1 MVINP
6 AEESDT
12 KPMLFGCLLSS
23 CLLERG
29 QFSFDME
36 VNQMPNAKV
45 LQEKQEIVKNL
56 AEKMQ
61 KASAGVFVD
70 YKGITVA
77 EDSALRSQMRK
88 AEVDYSV
95 VKNTL
100 TRFAVKQ
107 VGMEALEPVL
117 NGTTALAISF
127 TDPVAPAKIIS
138 EFSKKMNGKKFI
150 VKAGFVDGKVI
161 SPEEVTALAELPAKG
176 VLQAQ
181 VLGTMLAPITGLANV
196 LNANI
201 RGLAV
206 ALQAIADQKA
216 G

>member
-1 MVINP
+1 
-6 AEESDT
+6 
-12 KPMLFGCLLSS
+12 
-23 CLLERG
+23 
-29 QFSFDME
+29 
-36 VNQMPNAKV
+36 MPNAKV
-45 LQEKQEIVKNL
+45 LQEKQEIVKGL

-88 AEVDYSV
+88 SEVEYAV

-107 VGMEALEPVL
+107 VGLDAVEPVL
-117 NGTTALAISF
+117 NGTTALAVSF
-127 TDPVAPAKIIS
+127 TDPVAPARIVS
-138 EFSKKMNGKKFI
+138 EFAKKMNGKKLI

-161 SPEEVTALAELPAKG
+161 SPAEVSALADLPAKE

-181 VLGTMLAPITGLANV
+181 VLGTMLAPVTGLVNV

-206 ALQAIADQKA
+206 ALQAIADQKV